1 MKIARFSRIGFI
13 MASAGSAVGLG
24 NIWKFPYITGE
35 YGGGAFVLVYLLTVT
50 FVGFTVLIAEIF
62 IGSQGKNDAVSAF
75 ETLAP
80 SNKTAWKYAGFMAF
94 NGLVIMTFYSVVI
107 GWILYY
113 IFALFNGLPTNVG
126 EAEEIFNNLVSQ
138 KVSTQIFWHTVA
150 TAIVM
155 FVVNRGIKGGIEKVN
170 IYLMPALVIILL
182 SMLIY
187 SMQLDGFSK
196 SLNFMFAPDLS
207 KLDSEALIKAVGH
220 AFFTLSLGMGAL
232 LTYSASLPK
241 DASLTKT
248 AFIVTLMD
256 TGIAIIAGLMIFA
269 FLFEFGEQPAKGPGL
284 VFVSLPVIFSH
295 LGLLGSFFALIF
307 FLALAFAGLTSAV
320 SLVEP
325 AVQYFISRFNM
336 SRLGATLLSGT
347 GYYMVGLFA
356 LLSYTQSYGEMF
368 SIAGEPIFDI
378 LEHVT
383 DAILLPIGGILMVIF
398 VGYVLPKDMVYS
410 HLQKEMGKM
419 YGVWRASLRYVAPLA
434 LIFMMLNLFGVIKF

>member
-35 YGGGAFVLVYLLTVT
+35 YGGGAFVLVYLITVA
-50 FVGFTVLIAEIF
+50 FIGFSVLVAEIL
-62 IGSQGKNDAVSAF
+62 IGSQGKNDAVTSF
-75 ETLAP
+75 ESLAP
-80 SNKTAWKYAGFMAF
+80 TNKNSWKCAGFMAF

-113 IFALFNGLPTNVG
+113 IFELFNGLPASVAQA
-126 EAEEIFNNLVSQ
+126 EAIFGDLVSQ
-138 KVSTQIFWHTVA
+138 KVGTQIFWHSIA
-150 TAIVM
+150 TLVVM
-155 FVVNRGIKGGIEKVN
+155 FVVHRGIKGGIEKVN
-170 IYLMPALVIILL
+170 IYLMPSLVIILVG
-182 SMLIY
+182 MLFY

-196 SLNFMFAPDLS
+196 SLNFMFAPEWS
-207 KLDSEALIKAVGH
+207 KLDSEAFIKAIGH

-232 LTYSASLPK
+232 LTYAASLPK
-241 DASLTKT
+241 NVSLTKT

-269 FLFEFGEQPAKGPGL
+269 FLFEFGEAPAKGPGL
-284 VFVSLPVIFSH
+284 VFVSLPVIFSQ

-336 SRLGATLLSGT
+336 TRLKATLVSGSS
-347 GYYMVGLFA
+347 YYLIGLFA
-356 LLSYTQSYGEMF
+356 LLSYTQSYGDLF
-368 SIAGEPIFDI
+368 SISGKPIFDI
-378 LEHVT
+378 LEHTT
-383 DAILLPIGGILMVIF
+383 DAILLPLGGIFMAIF

-410 HLQKEMGKM
+410 HLHKEMGKM
-419 YGVWRASLRYVAPLA
+419 YWLWRASLRYVAPLA
-434 LIFMMLNLFGVIKF
+434 LIFMMLNLFGIIKF

>member
-1 MKIARFSRIGFI
+1 

-35 YGGGAFVLVYLLTVT
+35 YGGGAFVLVYLLTVA

-62 IGSQGKNDAVSAF
+62 IGSHGKNDAVSAF

-80 SNKTAWKYAGFMAF
+80 TNKTSWKYAGFMAF

-113 IFALFNGLPTNVG
+113 IFALLDGLPTNVAQAEAIFG
-126 EAEEIFNNLVSQ
+126 ELVSQ
-138 KVSTQIFWHTVA
+138 KVATQIFWHTVA

-155 FVVNRGIKGGIEKVN
+155 YVVHRGIKGGIEKVN
-170 IYLMPALVIILL
+170 IYLMPALVTILI

-196 SLNFMFAPDLS
+196 SFNFMFAPDWA
-207 KLDSEALIKAVGH
+207 KLDSEAFIKSVGH

-241 DASLTKT
+241 NASLTKT

-269 FLFEFGEQPAKGPGL
+269 FLFEFGEAPAKGPGL
-284 VFVSLPVIFSH
+284 VFVSLPVIFAQ

-336 SRLGATLLSGT
+336 NRLSATLVSGT
-347 GYYMVGLFA
+347 GYYLVGLLA
-356 LLSYTQSYGEMF
+356 LLSYTQSYGEIF

-378 LEHVT
+378 LEHTT
-383 DAILLPIGGILMVIF
+383 DAILLPLGGILMAIF

-410 HLQKEMGKM
+410 HLHKEMGKM
-419 YGVWRASLRYVAPLA
+419 YWLWRASLRYVAPLA
-434 LIFMMLNLFGVIKF
+434 LIFMMLNLFGIIKF